1 MTDDATQPD
10 PDASESASETV
21 EIAMIA
27 DPIAAAVVDRFPGS
41 VAVESHRQSVVYV
54 DRAAL
59 RDVVTFLRDDQ
70 RFTQCSDVTAVDHS
84 ADVERPEIPGVDPER
99 FEVVV
104 NLLSHP
110 RNARIRIVCA
120 VPEADP
126 TVPSITPVFPG
137 ANFAERE
144 VYDMFGVD
152 FEGHPDLARILM
164 PDDWEGHPLRKDD
177 HPSRIPVTFKG
188 DPAPR

>member
-1 MTDDATQPD
+1 MTDDAPQPD
-10 PDASESASETV
+10 PDAAAPAATV
-21 EIAMIA
+21 EIA
-27 DPIAAAVVDRFPGS
+27 DPVAAAVVDGFPGS
-41 VAVESHRQSVVYV
+41 VAVESHGQSVVYV
-54 DRAAL
+54 DRAVL
-59 RDVVTFLRDDQ
+59 HDVTLFLRDRE

-84 ADVERPEIPGVDPER
+84 DDVDRVVVPGVTPER

-110 RNARIRIVCA
+110 RNARIRLICE
-120 VPEADP
+120 VPEGDP

-137 ANFAERE
+137 ANFPERE
-144 VYDMFGVD
+144 AYDMFGVV

-164 PDDWEGHPLRKDD
+164 PDDWDGYPLRKDD
-177 HPSRIPVTFKG
+177 HLARIPVTFKG